1 VRLRNSLSA
10 STGLTCFAFMI
21 ALFFASLFTTPTVGQ
36 SLIAGDLAGQVV
48 DPSKALVVDA
58 DVFLKNKETG
68 ATEQGKTNS
77 EGYFHFSLLKP
88 GNYEVT
94 VSKSGFA
101 KVTQNAIV
109 DVGKTTTITVA
120 LEISST
126 TASIEVTTTPEL
138 VSTDTSPS
146 TTFTQQEVQLLPN
159 PGGDITNIAFTS
171 PGVVVAVNQSG
182 MNGYGNFTA
191 NGLPATS
198 NLFTTN
204 GENNMDPYFNIN
216 NSGATNL
223 TLGSNEVQ
231 EVSVITNP
239 YSGQYGQLSGAQVSY
254 ITKSGTNDFHGNAQ
268 YWWNG
273 RYMNANDFF
282 NKWQT
287 PAGVANPAPFGNA
300 NQWATSIG
308 GPIIKNKT
316 FFFADYEGL
325 RFVLPSSQ
333 TVYIPTPAFSTAVLN
348 NVQALHP
355 SEAATYQ
362 QILNLYANA
371 KGANTAVAQPNSSF
385 CNSLTLPG
393 FDPTS
398 QNCMAQ
404 FLASP
409 TALAT
414 EFIVAGRVDQKI
426 GDKDNLFGRFK
437 IDHGLQPTVVDPISP
452 NFSAL
457 SNQPSWDVQANESHV
472 FNATQTN
479 VFTASL
485 SHYVA
490 QFAQNYNSAFSTL
503 PYAIITSGFGSSV
516 PFSSVN
522 QIYRFPQGRNITQY
536 QFIDDFSWNK
546 GKHSFKFG
554 GNFRRYDVS
563 DHNFFY
569 NTPAVYFGY
578 GDSGLQQFVD
588 GLAYQYRQA
597 DNAASDVPVALWGL
611 GLYAEDQI
619 KVTSNFTLTL
629 ALRAERNSN
638 PVCQKNCFANFT
650 GNFNS
655 LASYQAGGTN
665 ALDVPYS
672 QDIKYNQHQA
682 FQGVDPVVWSPRVA
696 FSWAPGHSDHFPYF
710 PGGGKT
716 VISGG
721 FGIFYDNPAVG
732 LVDDLLAN
740 PPVSVTFRVRPTGGV
755 LPFDPNGGPAIWG
768 AAASA
773 FNITKSFNEIQASM
787 PAGVS
792 FTAPSFDS
800 IVGTVHAP
808 MAKEW
813 NFQIQQEIGRTTA
826 LLVNYVGNSVTRL
839 PYGSEWGNAW
849 NQFGIFA
856 PGVIP
861 AASPDPAYG
870 TVNQFQSGAIS
881 NYNGVNVTLRE
892 QFKSWIVAHLN
903 YTYSHNLD
911 EISNGGVFQYGFASG
926 QSILGQ
932 LNPNSLRAG
941 NYGNSDYDIRHLI
954 SGDFVV
960 SPTIHAENRF
970 ARGLLNGWQWSGK
983 VYWHTGMPYSI
994 IDGNDNG
1001 GIGNTGGTLL
1011 GTINPGAPVQTSSCG
1026 KSAINTPCLNYN
1038 AFFDS
1043 FNNLLT
1049 AIPNQT
1055 RNQFRGAD
1063 YFDIDMGLFRNF
1075 QVKERVNLAVGMMA
1089 YNALNHPNMPFPNN
1103 TYSYQAPGQP
1113 GSFGIINAGPGV
1125 GTPTSPYGNFLGFD
1139 SSPRIVQLSAKI
1151 TF

>member
-1 VRLRNSLSA
+1 MWLS
-10 STGLTCFAFMI
+10 CFAVIF
-21 ALFFASLFTTPTVGQ
+21 ALFFVFLFATPARGQ

-58 DVFLKNKETG
+58 DVLLKSKETG

-94 VSKSGFA
+94 VTKSGFA
-101 KVTQNAIV
+101 KVIQNATV
-109 DVGKTTTITVA
+109 DVGKTTSITVS

-138 VSTDTSPS
+138 VSTDTAPT

-171 PGVVVAVNQSG
+171 PGVVVAINQSG

-300 NQWATSIG
+300 NQWATSVG

-333 TVYIPTPAFSTAVLN
+333 TVYIPTQGFATAVLN
-348 NVQALHP
+348 NVQALQP

-362 QILNLYANA
+362 QIFNLYANA

-393 FDPTS
+393 FDPTT

-409 TALAT
+409 TALAH
-414 EFIVAGRVDQKI
+414 EFIVAGRVDQRI
-426 GDKDNLFGRFK
+426 GDKDNLYGRFK

-457 SNQPSWDVQANESHV
+457 SNQPAWDVQANESHV
-472 FNATQTN
+472 FSATQTN
-479 VFTASL
+479 VFTAAL

-490 QFAQNYNSAFSTL
+490 QFAQNYNAAFSTL

-516 PFSSVN
+516 PFSNMN
-522 QIYRFPQGRNITQY
+522 QINRFPQGRNITQY

-650 GNFNS
+650 GDFTT
-655 LASYQAGGTN
+655 LASYQAAGAN
-665 ALDVPYS
+665 ALNVPYS

-696 FSWAPGHSDHFPYF
+696 FSWAPGRSDHFPFF

-716 VISGG
+716 VLSGG

-755 LPFDPNGGPAIWG
+755 LPFDPNGGPATWN
-768 AAASA
+768 AAATA
-773 FNITKSFNEIQASM
+773 FDITKSFNQIQAAM

-792 FTAPSFDS
+792 FTAPSFNS

-849 NQFGIFA
+849 NQFGIFV

-861 AASPDPAYG
+861 GAAPDPAYG

-892 QFKSWIVAHLN
+892 QFRSWIVAHLN

-932 LNPNSLRAG
+932 INPNSLRAG

-954 SGDFVV
+954 SGDFVI
-960 SPTIHAENRF
+960 SPTIHAEKGFVRQ
-970 ARGLLNGWQWSGK
+970 LVNGWQWSGK

-1011 GTINPGAPVQTSSCG
+1011 GTILPGAPVQTSSCG
-1026 KSAINTPCLNYN
+1026 KSATSTPCLNYN
-1038 AFFDS
+1038 AFYDS

-1055 RNQFRGAD
+1055 RNQFRGAG
-1063 YFDIDMGLFRNF
+1063 YFDLDMGLFRNF
-1075 QVKERVNLAVGMMA
+1075 QIKERLNLAVGMMA
-1089 YNALNHPNMPFPNN
+1089 YNALNHANMPFPNN
-1103 TYSYQAPGQP
+1103 SYSYFNPASG
-1113 GSFGIINAGPGV
+1113 GTNSFGIINAGPGV

>member
-1 VRLRNSLSA
+1 MWLS
-10 STGLTCFAFMI
+10 CFAVIF
-21 ALFFASLFTTPTVGQ
+21 ALFFVFLFATPARGQ

-58 DVFLKNKETG
+58 DVLLKNKETG
-68 ATEQGKTNS
+68 ATEQGKTNT

-94 VSKSGFA
+94 VTKGGFA
-101 KVTQNAIV
+101 KVTQNATV
-109 DVGKTTTITVA
+109 DVGKTTSITVS

-138 VSTDTSPS
+138 ISTDTAPS

-171 PGVVVAVNQSG
+171 PGVVVAINQSG

-300 NQWATSIG
+300 NQWATSVG

-325 RFVLPSSQ
+325 RFVLPSSA
-333 TVYIPTPAFSTAVLN
+333 TVYIPTQAFATAVLN
-348 NVQALHP
+348 NIQAKQP
-355 SEAATYQ
+355 AEAATYQ
-362 QILNLYANA
+362 QIFNLYANA
-371 KGANTAVAQPNSSF
+371 KGANTAVPQTNTPY
-385 CNSLTLPG
+385 CNSLILPG
-393 FDPTS
+393 FDPTT
-398 QNCMAQ
+398 QNCSAQ

-409 TALAT
+409 TALAH
-414 EFIVAGRVDQKI
+414 EFIVAGRVDQRI

-457 SNQPSWDVQANESHV
+457 SNQPAWDVQANESHV
-472 FNATQTN
+472 FSATQTN
-479 VFTASL
+479 VFTAAL

-490 QFAQNYNSAFSTL
+490 QFAQNHDLAVSTL
-503 PYAIITSGFGSSV
+503 PYAIDTSGLGSSV
-516 PFSSVN
+516 DFSNLNHLQS
-522 QIYRFPQGRNITQY
+522 FPQGRNITQY

-569 NTPAVYFGY
+569 NSPTVYFGY
-578 GDSGLQQFVD
+578 GNSGLQQFVD

-597 DNAASDVPVALWGL
+597 DNAASDVPIALWGL

-650 GNFNS
+650 GNFTT
-655 LASYQAGGTN
+655 LASYQAGGT
-665 ALDVPYS
+665 AAQDVPYS

-696 FSWAPGHSDHFPYF
+696 FSWAPGHSDHFPFF

-755 LPFDPNGGPAIWG
+755 LPFDPNGGPATWN
-768 AAASA
+768 AAATA
-773 FNITKSFNEIQASM
+773 FDITKSFNQIQASM

-792 FTAPSFDS
+792 FTPPSFDS

-813 NFQIQQEIGRTTA
+813 NFQIAQEIGRTTA

-839 PYGSEWGNAW
+839 PYGNEWPNAW
-849 NQFGIFA
+849 NQFGAFA

-861 AASPDPAYG
+861 GASPDPAYG
-870 TVNQFQSGAIS
+870 TINQFQSGAIS
-881 NYNGVNVTLRE
+881 NYNGINVTLRE
-892 QFKSWIVAHLN
+892 QFRSWIVAHLN

-911 EISNGGVFQYGFASG
+911 EISNGGVFAYGFASG

-932 LNPNSLRAG
+932 INPYSLRAG

-954 SGDFVV
+954 SGDFVI
-960 SPTIHAENRF
+960 SPTIHAEKGFVRQ
-970 ARGLLNGWQWSGK
+970 LVNGWQWSGK

-1001 GIGNTGGTLL
+1001 AVGNTGGTLL
-1011 GTINPGAPVQTSSCG
+1011 ATILPGAPVQTSSCG
-1026 KSAINTPCLNYN
+1026 QSAINTPCLNSG

-1043 FNNLLT
+1043 AANLLT

-1055 RNQFRGAD
+1055 RNQFRGAN
-1063 YFDIDMGLFRNF
+1063 YFDIDMGLFRNI
-1075 QVKERVNLAVGMMA
+1075 QIKERLNLAIGMMA
-1089 YNALNHPNMPFPNN
+1089 YNALNHANMPFPNN
-1103 TYSYQAPGQP
+1103 TFTTGDTT
-1113 GSFGIINAGPGV
+1113 FGKITAGPGV

>member
-1 VRLRNSLSA
+1 VRSRNNLSA
-10 STGLTCFAFMI
+10 SMWLSCFAVIF
-21 ALFFASLFTTPTVGQ
+21 ALFFVFLFATPARGQ

-58 DVFLKNKETG
+58 DVLLKNKETG
-68 ATEQGKTNS
+68 ATEQGKTNT

-101 KVTQNAIV
+101 KVTQNATV
-109 DVGKTTTITVA
+109 DVGKTTSITVS

-138 VSTDTSPS
+138 ISTDTAPS

-171 PGVVVAVNQSG
+171 PGVVVAINQSG

-300 NQWATSIG
+300 NQWATSVG

-325 RFVLPSSQ
+325 RFVLPSSA
-333 TVYIPTPAFSTAVLN
+333 TVYIPTQAFATAVLN
-348 NVQALHP
+348 NIQAKQP
-355 SEAATYQ
+355 AEAATYQ
-362 QILNLYANA
+362 QIFNLYANA
-371 KGANTAVAQPNSSF
+371 KGANTAVPQTNTPY
-385 CNSLTLPG
+385 CNSLILPG
-393 FDPTS
+393 FDPTT
-398 QNCMAQ
+398 QNCSAQ

-409 TALAT
+409 TALAH
-414 EFIVAGRVDQKI
+414 EFIVAGRVDQRI

-457 SNQPSWDVQANESHV
+457 SNQPAWDVQANESHV
-472 FNATQTN
+472 FSATQTN
-479 VFTASL
+479 VFTAAL

-490 QFAQNYNSAFSTL
+490 QFAQNHDLAVSTL
-503 PYAIITSGFGSSV
+503 PYAIDTSGLGSSV
-516 PFSSVN
+516 DFSNLNHLQS
-522 QIYRFPQGRNITQY
+522 FPQGRNITQY

-569 NTPAVYFGY
+569 NSPTVYFGY
-578 GDSGLQQFVD
+578 GNSGLQQFVD

-597 DNAASDVPVALWGL
+597 DNAASDVPIALWGL

-650 GNFNS
+650 GNFTT
-655 LASYQAGGTN
+655 LASYQAGGT
-665 ALDVPYS
+665 AAQDVPYS

-696 FSWAPGHSDHFPYF
+696 FSWAPGHSDHFPFF

-755 LPFDPNGGPAIWG
+755 LPFDPNGGPATWN
-768 AAASA
+768 AAATA
-773 FNITKSFNEIQASM
+773 FDITKSFNQIQASM

-792 FTAPSFDS
+792 FTPPSFDS

-813 NFQIQQEIGRTTA
+813 NFQIAQEIGRTTA

-839 PYGSEWGNAW
+839 PYGNEWPNAW
-849 NQFGIFA
+849 NQFGAFA

-861 AASPDPAYG
+861 GASPDPAYG
-870 TVNQFQSGAIS
+870 TINQFQSGAIS
-881 NYNGVNVTLRE
+881 NYNGINVTLRE
-892 QFKSWIVAHLN
+892 QFRSWIVAHLN

-911 EISNGGVFQYGFASG
+911 EISNGGVFAYGFASG

-932 LNPNSLRAG
+932 INPYSLRAG

-954 SGDFVV
+954 SGDFVI
-960 SPTIHAENRF
+960 SPTIHAEKGFVRQ
-970 ARGLLNGWQWSGK
+970 LVNGWQWSGK

-1001 GIGNTGGTLL
+1001 AVGNTGGTLL
-1011 GTINPGAPVQTSSCG
+1011 ATILPGAPVQTSSCG
-1026 KSAINTPCLNYN
+1026 QSAINTPCLNSG

-1043 FNNLLT
+1043 AANLLT

-1055 RNQFRGAD
+1055 RNQFRGAN
-1063 YFDIDMGLFRNF
+1063 YFDIDMGLFRNI
-1075 QVKERVNLAVGMMA
+1075 QIKERLNLAIGMMA
-1089 YNALNHPNMPFPNN
+1089 YNALNHANMPFPNN
-1103 TYSYQAPGQP
+1103 TFTTGDTT
-1113 GSFGIINAGPGV
+1113 FGKITAGPGV